1 METVIFFKWLG
12 ITTLALLLILGGV
25 YWIGM
30 ILNKLFPNRT
40 FWFKYK
46 VLRRK
51 FREKDVKKIVEYLDA
66 GKSENDVRK
75 LILLSPNN
83 KRSRKQVEEVIYIYS
98 EVQKAE
104 RRLKKDEGYR

>member
-1 METVIFFKWLG
+1 METIIFFKWLG
-12 ITTLALLLILGGV
+12 MTILLVLLVAGGV
-25 YWIGM
+25 YWIRV

-51 FREKDVKKIVEYLDA
+51 FREKDVKKIIEYLDA
-66 GKSENDVRK
+66 GKSKVDVKK
-75 LILLSPNN
+75 LILLSPQN
-83 KRSRKQVEEVIYIYS
+83 KRSRKQVEEVLYIYS

-104 RRLKKDEGYR
+104 RRLKNEGYR